1 MGGGGL
7 DVRMQGNG
15 KQSQQRAMGPE
26 MSCQVVRELGFTT
39 FYAYCECVSLQLA
52 LPPI

>member
-26 MSCQVVRELGFTT
+26 MSCQ
-39 FYAYCECVSLQLA
+39 AVSVSQL
-52 LPPI
+52 PMHIVNVYRFN